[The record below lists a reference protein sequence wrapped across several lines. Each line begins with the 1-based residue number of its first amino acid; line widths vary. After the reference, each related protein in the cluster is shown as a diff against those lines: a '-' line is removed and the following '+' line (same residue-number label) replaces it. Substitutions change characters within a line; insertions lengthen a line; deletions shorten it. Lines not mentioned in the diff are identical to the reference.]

1 MGGAHKRRATRGELL
16 AGGRGRQIAA
26 LRRGLRGRRRHVR
39 EVGRARAERVE
50 RRQARAGA
58 VARCG
63 KRGSKDRGAA
73 GAAESWRACAS
84 PPFGRPAGLSAL
96 GGLCLTRHVPSLI
109 ARSRARYKY
118 SLAKMVKRKFE
129 PSDELERLLLE
140 LVGMAP
146 APSVSPQVEDYRSDA
161 IRLKRLADRA
171 EGPTKYLLYVRS
183 CLRYF
188 EFVAVSV
195 EGVDALATLG
205 STAEM
210 VEYAAAKAASV
221 TRAAAASGDAEEL
234 EQYAHLAVLALR
246 LSAVARMQRFYL
258 KSDKLKRYFD
268 AVKAFE
274 KARAKADKIRMANQ
288 KSGIAALGAQGPS
301 EAELREDQ
309 GHRQLL
315 VDSSEDAL
323 RAMEHWRA
331 ADKLLD
337 EARRVLQA
345 KGRKAQRLDLLPNVA
360 LVHSHEGLGDMPQA
374 VRKSLEDIYF
384 LSSS

>member
-1 MGGAHKRRATRGELL
+1 
-16 AGGRGRQIAA
+16 
-26 LRRGLRGRRRHVR
+26 
-39 EVGRARAERVE
+39 
-50 RRQARAGA
+50 
-58 VARCG
+58 
-63 KRGSKDRGAA
+63 
-73 GAAESWRACAS
+73 
-84 PPFGRPAGLSAL
+84 
-96 GGLCLTRHVPSLI
+96 
-109 ARSRARYKY
+109 
-118 SLAKMVKRKFE
+118 MVKRKYE
-129 PSDELERLLLE
+129 PSEELERMLLE

-146 APSVSPQVEDYRSDA
+146 SASPQADDYRADA

-188 EFVAVSV
+188 EFVAVSD
-195 EGVDALATLG
+195 EGVESSIATLG

-221 TRAAAASGDAEEL
+221 TRAAAANSDMEEV

-274 KARAKADKIRMANQ
+274 KARAKQDKIRMANQ
-288 KSGIAALGAQGPS
+288 KSGLAALGAQGPS
-301 EAELREDQ
+301 DAELRDDK

-315 VDSSEDAL
+315 VDSAEDSL

-331 ADKLLD
+331 ADKLL
-337 EARRVLQA
+337 EETVRVLHA
-345 KGRKAQRLDLLPNVA
+345 KGRKTQRLDLLPPVA
-360 LVHSHEGLGDMPQA
+360 LVHSHQRLGDMPDV
-374 VRKSLEDIYF
+374 VRKALEEIYF
-384 LSSS
+384 NSS